1 MEKKG
6 VDFLTLDEDN
16 LDVLEED
23 VFEEE
28 KVQEEEQ
35 IDGPLYD
42 RTLFAEEFNDEDD
55 DVDFD

>member
-42 RTLFAEEFNDEDD
+42 LSLIHI
-55 DVDFD
+55 